1 MLRRIAERLS
11 RGVVLRRCLP
21 RPFQGLPIYVTPEAG
36 LRYWGAMDN
45 VDPLLYGMAQEL
57 VKPGSVVWDV
67 GANVGLFSF
76 CAAVLAGRE
85 GVVLAIEPDLWL
97 AQLIWR
103 SARSLR
109 ANDAPCAE
117 VKMLCVSVSDTNRV
131 SELEIAQR
139 ARSSNH
145 LQQAGGSSQA
155 DGVRCRQL
163 SPTVTLDSLLDFFPP
178 PSVLKIDVET
188 HEGSVLAG
196 ATRLLKEYRP
206 TIWCEVSQENSKQLT
221 QLFLNAGYELY
232 GDESQP
238 HPRCDYAWFNT
249 LAIPARKAA

>member
-11 RGVVLRRCLP
+11 RGVVLRRRLP

-131 SELEIAQR
+131 SELEIAQ
-139 ARSSNH
+139 
-145 LQQAGGSSQA
+145 
-155 DGVRCRQL
+155 